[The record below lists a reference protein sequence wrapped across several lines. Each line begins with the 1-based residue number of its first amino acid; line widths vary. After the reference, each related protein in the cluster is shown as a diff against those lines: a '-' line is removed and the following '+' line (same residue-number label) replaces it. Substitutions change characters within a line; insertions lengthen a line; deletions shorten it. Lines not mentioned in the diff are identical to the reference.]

1 MKTIKIKEL
10 TPFPAFSFMYRITKK
25 NGQPLYIAWWDYFD
39 EKKPGKTKTIII
51 DVGNIESV
59 RVTETIPNAEWGSD
73 LKGNDYPKFFK
84 TEVKKVTDGKVSF
97 ELGEKPVFV
106 EIAEKI

>member
-10 TPFPAFSFMYRITKK
+10 APFPAFSFMYRIPTK
-25 NGQPLYIAWWDYFD
+25 NAQPLYIAWWDYFD
-39 EKKPGKTKTIII
+39 EKKPGKTKSITI

-59 RVTETIPNAEWGSD
+59 KVTETIPNAEWGKD

-84 TEVKKVTDGKVSF
+84 TEVKKVSNGKVSF
-97 ELGEKPVFV
+97 DLREKPVFV
-106 EIAEKI
+106 EIEGKP